1 MIEEIEGCSKYDA
14 ICIAGDIAGGKELYQ
29 INDGDG
35 FEQEIERKER
45 LSSNDLNLLDCFN
58 LKKELISQNKSL
70 HMIRQKNFNKQKDPA
85 LQSI

>member
-45 LSSNDLNLLDCFN
+45 LSSNDLKFIGLLQF
-58 LKKELISQNKSL
+58 KKELIFQNKSL